1 MSNRPP
7 QLTPSMPSDA
17 AATAL
22 RDMEHHIA
30 QNDTR
35 PVLP

>member
-1 MSNRPP
+1 
-7 QLTPSMPSDA
+7 MPSDA